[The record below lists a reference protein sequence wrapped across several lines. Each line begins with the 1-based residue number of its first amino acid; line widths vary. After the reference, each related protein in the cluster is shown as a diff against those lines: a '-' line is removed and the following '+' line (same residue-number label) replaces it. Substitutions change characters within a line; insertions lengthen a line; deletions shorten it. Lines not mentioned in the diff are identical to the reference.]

1 MPRRSWSLFAL
12 LASACLAHDED
23 PAIEPVAEVP
33 SDRELASAPGSARTA
48 SAPAPAPAPAPEAS
62 EDPRAADPPGP
73 DDRDA
78 PIPPTRA
85 GRPPDGAS
93 LPVDGELAREAL
105 AHGDAGDGETMR
117 ATWLRLLRDHPQ
129 SPYVPLAY
137 VAFGDHYF
145 AEGKPEEAS
154 NLYDKALQ
162 FPEAP
167 VRAWALYKLAW
178 CNLQRG
184 DGAGALDRFV
194 QTLAAIEA
202 GHAGNSS
209 DAETL
214 AAATRRDL
222 VIAYALAGKP
232 DKAAVFFQRLGKGK
246 AADDVPP
253 AKMLDLL
260 GRRLTRDGKAA
271 EASVICEARKQ
282 ADARATCD
290 W

>member
-1 MPRRSWSLFAL
+1 MPRWPWPLFVL
-12 LASACLAHDED
+12 LASACLGHDED
-23 PAIEPVAEVP
+23 AAIEPAAEVP
-33 SDRELASAPGSARTA
+33 SDRELV
-48 SAPAPAPAPAPEAS
+48 SAPAPARPTQASAHDPAPESS
-62 EDPRAADPPGP
+62 EDLRAADPPDP

-78 PIPPTRA
+78 PIAPTRA

-105 AHGDAGDGETMR
+105 AHGEAGDGEKMR
-117 ATWLRLLRDHPQ
+117 ATWLRLLRDHPK

-154 NLYDKALQ
+154 NLYDKALLY
-162 FPEAP
+162 PGAP

-222 VIAYALAGKP
+222 VIAYALVGKP
-232 DKAAVFFQRLGKGK
+232 DKAAVFFQRLAKGK
-246 AADDVPP
+246 AADEVPP

-260 GRRLTRDGKAA
+260 GRRLTKDGKPA
-271 EASVICEARKQ
+271 EASVICEALKQ